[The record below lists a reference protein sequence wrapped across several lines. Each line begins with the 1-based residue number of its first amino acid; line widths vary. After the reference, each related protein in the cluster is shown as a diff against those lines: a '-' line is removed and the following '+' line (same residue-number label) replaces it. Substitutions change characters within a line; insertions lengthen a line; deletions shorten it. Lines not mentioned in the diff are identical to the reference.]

1 MIYEKYIKENPI
13 FVKKEEKIPNSD
25 LIRSIIKT
33 REDLA
38 NANKNFDFADGELID
53 YYLYQIKAT
62 QSKYNYL
69 IKKAKKVGLIVSMID
84 EIEIKKLDEA
94 M

>member
-1 MIYEKYIKENPI
+1 MIYEKYLKEIPY
-13 FVKKEEKIPNSD
+13 FMRKESNPNSE
-25 LIRSIIKT
+25 LIKCIIKT
-33 REDLA
+33 REDLE
-38 NANKNFDFADGELID
+38 NQNRNFEFAEDELID

-69 IKKAKKVGLIVSMID
+69 IRKAKMVGLLVTHID
-84 EIEIKKLDEA
+84 ELEIKSLDEA

>member
-1 MIYEKYIKENPI
+1 MIYEKYIKENN
-13 FVKKEEKIPNSD
+13 FFNKKEDTSNSE
-25 LIRSIIKT
+25 LIISIIKT

-38 NANKNFDFADGELID
+38 IANRNFEFAEGELID

-69 IKKAKKVGLIVSMID
+69 LRKAKQVGLFVSMID
-84 EIEIKKLDEA
+84 DMEIKGLDEA
-94 M
+94 I

>member
-1 MIYEKYIKENPI
+1 MIYEKYIKENN
-13 FVKKEEKIPNSD
+13 FFNKKEDIPNSE
-25 LIRSIIKT
+25 LVKSIIKT
-33 REDLA
+33 REDLE
-38 NANKNFDFADGELID
+38 NANKNFEFAEGELID

-69 IKKAKKVGLIVSMID
+69 LKKAKQAGIFVSMVD
-84 EIEIKKLDEA
+84 DIKIKSLDEA